1 MLEELKCSV
10 RKHSKKQLE
19 IKVTYP
25 LNETDK
31 TNRFNLDLYYFF
43 PAQLRVNNKRIG
55 RTGFLNSMRINT
67 RFSSPKMS
75 LEKVLDVDFDLSPLS
90 RIEKLVDQ
98 NLGTDL
104 NSHNKM
110 IYELQTLSN
119 LYRTEIVSFVKLI
132 KREIKKCQRKDIY
145 QDSIITKMEL
155 ITIFL
160 KRFRILHTIFLNNNL
175 NEDLRVALNWAD
187 ESLSI
192 ITEKWL
198 IKLFDYSDDLTELNI
213 ENIKNVIN
221 NEVLY
226 RKSMKFR
233 YQYDENNS
241 RCGETMAYRE
251 SVLKKWTQSSMYM
264 TNENS
269 LVPRRIGH
277 VTAGI
282 AAGVAM
288 AVTVLITIYIV
299 NYFPQN
305 SHPFI
310 IAIIFAYILKDRI
323 KDILKGVLGNMF
335 PNLTTDQQLKL
346 FDPALKNNVGRS
358 SGTVKFTSNSAIPEN
373 VYKIRYKKSNLFR
386 RILPANS
393 IAHYRRSIR
402 LNSGVLRENHARLN
416 SITEIIRFQIS
427 DWLQEM
433 DDPTGDLWFL
443 KNGKKIKINGNR
455 VYKVHLIIV
464 LDGKKNYHYNLVL
477 NRSGL
482 VRITK
487 DEV

>member
-233 YQYDENNS
+233 YH
-241 RCGETMAYRE
+241 
-251 SVLKKWTQSSMYM
+251 
-264 TNENS
+264 
-269 LVPRRIGH
+269 PRRIGH